1 MAFWRSVT
9 TSTVAF
15 VPRASCRAVSRSR
28 RAARRLTPAVPAFL
42 VTCCALAPAARAQ
55 QASVTPPPA
64 ASPAASSDSP
74 PAEKPTEPQP
84 LEVTVVSTRV
94 KQTSGSAH
102 VVSAKQL
109 ERFRNDDPHKV
120 LLGVPGVYVRGEDG
134 FGLRPNIGIRGAS
147 SDRSKK
153 ITLMEDGVLFGPAP
167 YSAPAAYFF
176 PLIGRMHT
184 VRVIKGPSALSF
196 GPHTIGGAIDFI
208 TAPMPSER
216 QGMVDVAFGQYLS
229 RKVHLRQALADDN
242 YGVMVEA
249 AHLANNGFKELDGG
263 GDTGFSRYELMLK
276 GRYVFNPRGKVVNEL
291 EVKAGYS
298 GETSNETYLGLTD
311 EDFRK
316 TPYRRYAASQL
327 DRMEYHRTQFQVT
340 HRVKLRSD
348 LDVVTTAYR
357 HDLHRSWRKINAF
370 RGASI
375 GDVLANPKSGRNAVF
390 YGVLTGA
397 VPPSTDAETL
407 MIGPNDR
414 TFVSQGVQS
423 TVSFKPKTGPL
434 SHRIEYGVRIHYDS
448 VKRLHTQDGFLVNGL
463 ALDPDGRAT
472 DTTARNDAHT
482 WALAM
487 YAMDAIT
494 WGPVTLTGG
503 ARLESIRSVNDDH
516 LAQRQDVLV
525 QQVVLP
531 GAGVFVALPRDFGAF
546 AGVNQGFSPVP
557 PGQPTPVRPE
567 KSMNYEVGARWS
579 PKRFRAEVIGFYN
592 DYRNLTDI
600 CTFSTGC
607 IQDNIDR
614 QFDAGRARVLGL
626 EAYLESE
633 LMVRHDITL
642 PGRLAYTFTD
652 ARFASDFESSDPIFG
667 KVRSGDELPYVP
679 KHQLSGSVG
688 VEMPIWGANVGGT
701 YVGRMRELPGQG
713 TIDPAQATD
722 AYFLLDLA
730 AHVKPLKWLTIYGTA
745 RNLLGNDYLVS
756 RRPFGA
762 RPGAPRW
769 LQIGA
774 KAQF

>member
-1 MAFWRSVT
+1 MLSAPHVRLHL
-9 TSTVAF
+9 
-15 VPRASCRAVSRSR
+15 CL
-28 RAARRLTPAVPAFL
+28 AAPAFL
-42 VTCCALAPAARAQ
+42 VACALTPAARAQ
-55 QASVTPPPA
+55 AQAAPA
-64 ASPAASSDSP
+64 APDPAPAAPAAPAQDAP
-74 PAEKPTEPQP
+74 PGDKASEPPQP
-84 LEVTVVSTRV
+84 IEVTVASTRI

-109 ERFRNDDPHKV
+109 ERFKNDDPHKV

-153 ITLMEDGVLFGPAP
+153 ITLMEDGVLFAPAP

-176 PLIGRMHT
+176 PLINRMHT

-196 GPHTIGGAIDFI
+196 GPHTIGGALDFI
-208 TAPMPSER
+208 TAPIPSER

-229 RKVHLRQALADDN
+229 RKVHVRQALADDN

-249 AHLANNGFKELDGG
+249 AHLANNGFKDLDGG
-263 GDTGFSRYELMLK
+263 GNTGFSRYELMLK
-276 GRYVFNPRGKVVNEL
+276 GRYVFNPTGKIVNEI

-298 GETSNETYLGLTD
+298 GEVSNETYLGLTD

-340 HRVKLRSD
+340 HRAKFRSD

-357 HDLHRSWRKINAF
+357 HDLHRAWRKVNGF
-370 RGASI
+370 RGAAI
-375 GDVLANPKSGRNAVF
+375 GDVLASPSSGRNAVF
-390 YGVLTGA
+390 FGVLTGA
-397 VPPSTDAETL
+397 IAPSTDAETL

-414 TFVSQGVQS
+414 AFVSQGLQS
-423 TVSFKPKTGPL
+423 TVSFRPKTGPL
-434 SHRIEYGVRIHYDS
+434 RHRIEYGVRIHYDS
-448 VKRLHTQDGFLVNGL
+448 VKRLHTQDGFLVNGKK
-463 ALDPDGRAT
+463 LDPERTAT
-472 DTTARNDAHT
+472 ETTADNDAWT

-487 YAMDAIT
+487 YAVDAIT

-503 ARLESIRSVNDDH
+503 ARLESIRSVHDDRF
-516 LAQRQDVLV
+516 ANRQDVTV

-531 GAGVFVALPRDFGAF
+531 GAGVFVELPRDFGLF
-546 AGVNQGFSPVP
+546 AGVHQGFSPVP
-557 PGQPTPVRPE
+557 PGQPSPVRPE
-567 KSMNYEVGARWS
+567 KSVNYEVGARWS

-592 DYRNLTDI
+592 DYRNITDI

-607 IQDNIDR
+607 IQENVDR
-614 QFDAGRARVLGL
+614 QFDGGRARVLGL
-626 EAYLESE
+626 EAYVESE
-633 LMVRHDITL
+633 LKVRDDIAL

-652 ARFASDFESSDPIFG
+652 TRFLSNFESADPIFG
-667 KVRSGDELPYVP
+667 NVRAGDELPYVP
-679 KHQLSGSVG
+679 RHQLSASFG
-688 VEMPIWGANVGGT
+688 VEMPRWAANVGGT
-701 YVGRMRELPGQG
+701 YVGKMREVAGQG
-713 TIDPAQATD
+713 DYDPKWTTD

-730 AHVKPLKWLTIYGTA
+730 ASVKPLKWLTIYGTA
-745 RNLLGNDYLVS
+745 RNLLGADYLVS

-774 KAQF
+774 KATF